1 MSAQENLKENAL
13 RKVIQE
19 LIVPDL
25 NKIRT
30 DVSMLNEKLNGLDSK
45 VESFRNEFKAD
56 IKSLDSKVESFRNEF
71 KADIKS
77 LDSKVE
83 SFRNEFKS
91 ELSRLD
97 GKIDS
102 LDDKIE
108 IRLNSLDEKINLMN
122 KFNEKLFEAVFHKE
136 IK

>member
-1 MSAQENLKENAL
+1 MSARESLKENAL

-19 LIVPDL
+19 LIIPDL

-30 DVSMLNEKLNGLDSK
+30 DVSMLNEKMN
-45 VESFRNEFKAD
+45 
-56 IKSLDSKVESFRNEF
+56 
-71 KADIKS
+71 S

-97 GKIDS
+97 EKIDS
-102 LDDKIE
+102 LDDKVE
-108 IRLNSLDEKINLMN
+108 IRLSSLDEKINLMN

>member
-30 DVSMLNEKLNGLDSK
+30 DVSLLNEKLNG
-45 VESFRNEFKAD
+45 
-56 IKSLDSKVESFRNEF
+56 
-71 KADIKS
+71 

-97 GKIDS
+97 GRIDS

>member
-30 DVSMLNEKLNGLDSK
+30 DVSMLNEKLNG
-45 VESFRNEFKAD
+45 
-56 IKSLDSKVESFRNEF
+56 LDSKVESFRNEF